1 MHELI
6 VFSHGDRVATSI
18 IRYSHPRSYTHL
30 RVSKAFSQFDIFPQ
44 PNETY
49 AYPSTTISRK
59 KHIQWKVTTT
69 TFFNHHRDIL
79 HFFFM

>member
-18 IRYSHPRSYTHL
+18 IRYSHPRSCTHL

-49 AYPSTTISRK
+49 AYPSTISRK

-69 TFFNHHRDIL
+69 TFFDHHRDTL
-79 HFFFM
+79 HFFFT